1 MSILKVQNICY
12 NVIVREL
19 GEFMKKVLLLFTSLV
34 LLTGCMRIDKTDIDD
49 LVAGILSS
57 KIDVYNHTNK
67 GFKYYLPNNLKSIK
81 RDEYNEILKDR
92 NYEYY
97 LYVDLVSYYNKSI
110 TNYKEVDGS
119 YYSKILVNDN
129 NRGVINIVPTK
140 DKYLI
145 TVEYNYATVNVVVEE
160 SDIKNSL
167 SNALIVVSTI
177 KYNDDI
183 IKKMLEE
190 NEFSSSSEIVN
201 IFDTVSKDEESE
213 SGSANLENEDDY
225 NYEEEV
231 DDEIYDPDV
240 IN

>member
-1 MSILKVQNICY
+1 
-12 NVIVREL
+12 
-19 GEFMKKVLLLFTSLV
+19 MKKVLLLFASLV
-34 LLTGCMRIDKTDIDD
+34 LLTGCMRIDKTDTDD
-49 LVAGILSS
+49 LITGILSS
-57 KIDVYNHTNK
+57 RIDVYNHTNK

-81 RDEYNEILKDR
+81 RDEYNEILKDS

-110 TNYKEVDGS
+110 TNYKEVEDS
-119 YYSKILVNDN
+119 YYSKILVKDN

-145 TVEYNYATVNVVVEE
+145 TIEYNYATVNVVVEE
-160 SDIKNSL
+160 ADIKNSL
-167 SNALIVVSTI
+167 SNALIVVSTV

-183 IKKMLEE
+183 IKRMLEE
-190 NEFSSSSEIVN
+190 NEFSSSAEIVN
-201 IFDTVSKDEESE
+201 IFDTVSRKEDIDN
-213 SGSANLENEDDY
+213 GNTNLEDDY
-225 NYEEEV
+225 DYEEEV

>member
-1 MSILKVQNICY
+1 
-12 NVIVREL
+12 
-19 GEFMKKVLLLFTSLV
+19 MKKVLLLFASLV
-34 LLTGCMRIDKTDIDD
+34 LLTGCMRIDKTNNED
-49 LVAGILSS
+49 LITAILAS

-81 RDEYNEILKDR
+81 RDEYNEILKNDD
-92 NYEYY
+92 YEYY

-110 TNYKEVDGS
+110 TNYKEVEDA
-119 YYSKILVNDN
+119 YYSRVLIKDDK
-129 NRGVINIVPTK
+129 RGVVNIVPTK

-145 TVEYNYATVNVVVEE
+145 TIEYNYAAINVVVEE
-160 SDIKNSL
+160 KDIKKSL
-167 SNALIVVSTI
+167 SDALIIISTV

-190 NEFSSSSEIVN
+190 DEFSSSSEIVN
-201 IFDTVSKDEESE
+201 IFDTVSRNEQIEDKDDMQYD
-213 SGSANLENEDDY
+213 ENDENYDED
-225 NYEEEV
+225 V

>member
-1 MSILKVQNICY
+1 
-12 NVIVREL
+12 
-19 GEFMKKVLLLFTSLV
+19 MKKILLLFASLV
-34 LLTGCMRIDKTDIDD
+34 LLTGCMRIDKTSTED
-49 LVAGILSS
+49 LITGILAS
-57 KIDVYNHTNK
+57 KIDVYNHTNR

-81 RDEYNEILKDR
+81 RDEYNEILKDD

-110 TNYKEVDGS
+110 LNYKEAEDA
-119 YYSKILVNDN
+119 YYSKVLVDD
-129 NRGVINIVPTK
+129 NRGVVNVVPTK

-145 TVEYNYATVNVVVEE
+145 TIEYYYATINVVVREN
-160 SDIKNSL
+160 DIKEAL
-167 SNALIVVSTI
+167 SNALIVVSTV

-190 NEFSSSSEIVN
+190 NDFSSSAEIVN
-201 IFDTVSKDEESE
+201 IFDT
-213 SGSANLENEDDY
+213 AAENEQTDNQNVMHEYDDS
-225 NYEEEV
+225 YEEEV